1 MLNWLKNP
9 FKRDEP
15 RPAFWQAYEEHFV
28 QSYHRHTP
36 LADVRFVVFDT
47 ETTGLDLRRSRI
59 LSIGAIGVQHW
70 QADLTDSLECYVQQP
85 GTGEGEEAIEVHGIL
100 PNERHY
106 NLSEAEAVQRF
117 LAFCQ
122 DAVLVGHHVSFD
134 LAMVNNALKR
144 MGGKKLLNKQVD
156 TIDLARRIA
165 GPELAAYRQGAFG
178 LDALCQ
184 QYRIPLSDRHTAAG
198 DAYITAVLLMK
209 LLSRLEK
216 RGVDTLGQLLR
227 GGNKYI

>member
-15 RPAFWQAYEEHFV
+15 RPAFWQAYEQHFV
-28 QSYHRHTP
+28 QSYHRQTP

-47 ETTGLDLRRSRI
+47 ETTGLDPRRSRI
-59 LSIGAIGVQHW
+59 LSIGAVGVQHW
-70 QADLTDSLECYVQQP
+70 QADLTDSLECYVQQQ
-85 GTGEGEEAIEVHGIL
+85 GGEEGGEAIEVHGIL
-100 PNERHY
+100 PNERHF
-106 NLSEAEAVQRF
+106 NLSEAEAIQRL
-117 LAFCQ
+117 LAFCR
-122 DAVLVGHHVSFD
+122 DAVLVGHHISFD

-144 MGGKKLLNKQVD
+144 IGGKKLLNKQLD

-165 GPELAAYRQGAFG
+165 GPELAYRQGAFG

-216 RGVDTLGQLLR
+216 RGVKKLGQLLR
-227 GGNKYI
+227 GGNRYS

>member
-1 MLNWLKNP
+1 M
-9 FKRDEP
+9 
-15 RPAFWQAYEEHFV
+15 
-28 QSYHRHTP
+28 
-36 LADVRFVVFDT
+36 
-47 ETTGLDLRRSRI
+47 
-59 LSIGAIGVQHW
+59 
-70 QADLTDSLECYVQQP
+70 QQP

-165 GPELAAYRQGAFG
+165 GPELAVYRQGAFG

-227 GGNKYI
+227 GGNKYL